1 MSKTRGVRGAAGWC
15 AIAAILYL
23 LARSLLYAG
32 ISALVGVV
40 HPGASLV
47 KPIGVSEVGLGLLQ
61 IVIAV
66 GAALVPLLWMLR
78 GTRLQTDDLR
88 ITVPAPWSPAFCLP
102 VFLGVASTANLCG
115 GLLVRLAGAEDPA
128 TLLPSGG
135 AELFVQFLA
144 LCAVPAVVE
153 ELLFRGALQ
162 GLMRPSGS
170 AAAIFGPALL
180 FGLLHLDLAQGLT
193 AFACGVFLG
202 WLAERSGSI
211 LPGMLLHFCN
221 NTLAFLNLYLRFYAP
236 QPVSF
241 GVELFILFFFPVFG
255 VWLIWHARQQGFRF
269 SAGLR
274 PGVAKDGEIIARAHN
289 LRESGKNATYHA
301 ELMAIDAACKALG
314 GWRLWQ
320 CELFVTLE
328 PCPMCSGAIINS
340 RLKRVVYGARDP
352 KAGCCGSLTDLFA
365 LPFNHHP
372 VIESGLLEE
381 EAQALLQD
389 FFAMLREKRKKK

>member
-15 AIAAILYL
+15 AIAAMIYL

-32 ISALVGVV
+32 ISALVGLV
-40 HPGASLV
+40 HPGASLA
-47 KPIGVSEVGLGLLQ
+47 KPVGVSGVGLGLLQ

-66 GAALVPLLWMLR
+66 GAIAVPLVWLLR
-78 GTRLQTDDLR
+78 STRLQADDLR
-88 ITVPAPWSPAFCLP
+88 ITLPAPWSPVFCLP

-115 GLLVRLAGAEDPA
+115 GLLVRLAGVEDAA

-236 QPVSF
+236 QAVSF
-241 GVELFILFFFPVFG
+241 GVELFVLFFFPVFG
-255 VWLIWHARQQGFRF
+255 AWLIWHARRQGFRF
-269 SAGLR
+269 AAGLR
-274 PGVAKDGEIIARAHN
+274 PGVDVTEIFSSPVYDLAVVFLVCYTI
-289 LRESGKNATYHA
+289 
-301 ELMAIDAACKALG
+301 
-314 GWRLWQ
+314 
-320 CELFVTLE
+320 FV
-328 PCPMCSGAIINS
+328 
-340 RLKRVVYGARDP
+340 
-352 KAGCCGSLTDLFA
+352 
-365 LPFNHHP
+365 
-372 VIESGLLEE
+372 
-381 EAQALLQD
+381 
-389 FFAMLREKRKKK
+389 

>member
-1 MSKTRGVRGAAGWC
+1 
-15 AIAAILYL
+15 
-23 LARSLLYAG
+23 
-32 ISALVGVV
+32 
-40 HPGASLV
+40 
-47 KPIGVSEVGLGLLQ
+47 
-61 IVIAV
+61 
-66 GAALVPLLWMLR
+66 MLR

-115 GLLVRLAGAEDPA
+115 GLLVRLAGAEDAA

-274 PGVAKDGEIIARAHN
+274 PGVDLTKIFTSPVYDLAVVFLVCYTI
-289 LRESGKNATYHA
+289 
-301 ELMAIDAACKALG
+301 
-314 GWRLWQ
+314 
-320 CELFVTLE
+320 FV
-328 PCPMCSGAIINS
+328 
-340 RLKRVVYGARDP
+340 
-352 KAGCCGSLTDLFA
+352 
-365 LPFNHHP
+365 
-372 VIESGLLEE
+372 
-381 EAQALLQD
+381 
-389 FFAMLREKRKKK
+389 

>member
-1 MSKTRGVRGAAGWC
+1 MEYQEWKKKKERSDNAWTG
-15 AIAAILYL
+15 IIIL
-23 LARSLLYAG
+23 AFICFWPAG
-32 ISALVGVV
+32 IALVVLKNAGKLPILGTGQTLQQWRQTLAHLAQQQPAAAPPPASPKQQDRAKRKLKFGGALLGTGVTLAV
-40 HPGASLV
+40 
-47 KPIGVSEVGLGLLQ
+47 LGLLQ

-115 GLLVRLAGAEDPA
+115 GLLVRLAGAEDAA

-144 LCAVPAVVE
+144 LCAVPAGVE

-274 PGVAKDGEIIARAHN
+274 PGVDVTEIFTSPVYDLAVVFLVCYTI
-289 LRESGKNATYHA
+289 
-301 ELMAIDAACKALG
+301 
-314 GWRLWQ
+314 
-320 CELFVTLE
+320 FV
-328 PCPMCSGAIINS
+328 
-340 RLKRVVYGARDP
+340 
-352 KAGCCGSLTDLFA
+352 
-365 LPFNHHP
+365 
-372 VIESGLLEE
+372 
-381 EAQALLQD
+381 
-389 FFAMLREKRKKK
+389 